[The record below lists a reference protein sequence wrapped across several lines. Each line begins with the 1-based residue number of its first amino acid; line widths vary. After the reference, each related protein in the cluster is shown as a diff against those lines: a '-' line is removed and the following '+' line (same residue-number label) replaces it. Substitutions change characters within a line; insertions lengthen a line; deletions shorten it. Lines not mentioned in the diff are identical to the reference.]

1 MIIEARTAFGNTL
14 FREIFITACWIIWT
28 TRNSIIFDNGYA
40 NLNNW
45 KREFRAEL
53 DLVCTKALVLGE
65 IAIASFFFPCCFGP
79 CCLVPFCSCLLFHFL
94 LYKTFFHL
102 IEKQK
107 ILGRGFPY

>member
-53 DLVCTKALVLGE
+53 DLVCTKARPNRQTTL
-65 IAIASFFFPCCFGP
+65 STWRD
-79 CCLVPFCSCLLFHFL
+79 S
-94 LYKTFFHL
+94 YS
-102 IEKQK
+102 
-107 ILGRGFPY
+107 